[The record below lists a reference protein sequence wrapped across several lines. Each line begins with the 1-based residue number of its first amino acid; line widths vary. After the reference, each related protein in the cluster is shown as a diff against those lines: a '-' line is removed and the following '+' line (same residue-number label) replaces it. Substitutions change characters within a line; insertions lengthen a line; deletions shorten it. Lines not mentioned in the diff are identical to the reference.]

1 MGLEG
6 RVRAV
11 ELYFCKET
19 SSCLLGKDST
29 LQVTEQQLVLPYT
42 SETESGV
49 RFLFIILFVFKTP
62 VGNKTSNY
70 TVPLVNFV

>member
-1 MGLEG
+1 MGSEG

-11 ELYFCKET
+11 KLYFCKET

-42 SETESGV
+42 SKTESGV
-49 RFLFIILFVFKTP
+49 WFLFIIFICF
-62 VGNKTSNY
+62 
-70 TVPLVNFV
+70 